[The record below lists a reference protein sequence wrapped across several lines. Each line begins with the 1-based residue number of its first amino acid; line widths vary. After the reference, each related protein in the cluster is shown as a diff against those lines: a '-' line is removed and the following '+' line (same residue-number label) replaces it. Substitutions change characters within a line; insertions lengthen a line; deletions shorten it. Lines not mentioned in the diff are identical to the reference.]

1 MRHLK
6 KSYGLLRSGNDP
18 IFRFIRDHRDECSI
32 ASMCTRLG
40 VSRTAFYDWTGR
52 SPSEREQYRGLL
64 GVVVEM
70 IHREV
75 RERYGSPRM
84 HRELLARGYECG
96 LNTVAGIMRER
107 GIVARIRRKHYRTTD
122 SDHPRPVAQNL
133 LDRRFETGAID
144 AVWVADV
151 TYIPTSE
158 GWLYLGVVLD
168 LGSRMIVGWSMS
180 ESMTS
185 RLVVDA
191 MEMAWHR
198 RLPGAG
204 LLTHTD
210 RGSQYASEHYRSL
223 LAGHGIECSMSRRGN
238 CWDNAVMESFFASLK
253 KELVHRECY
262 RDRQEAK
269 ASLFEYIEVFYNRIR
284 LHSSLDY
291 WIISADCPDIISA
304 A

>member
-1 MRHLK
+1 M
-6 KSYGLLRSGNDP
+6 
-18 IFRFIRDHRDECSI
+18 IFGFILEHRGRWPVGT
-32 ASMCTRLG
+32 MCAELG
-40 VSRTAFYDWTGR
+40 VCRAAWYAWRARPTSQA
-52 SPSEREQYRGLL
+52 EQYRDLL
-64 GVVVEM
+64 AVVIGQV
-70 IHREV
+70 HDEV
-75 RERYGSPRM
+75 RHRYGSPRM
-84 HRELLARGYECG
+84 HRELLARGYECS
-96 LNTVAGIMRER
+96 LNTVAGIVREC
-107 GIVARIRRKHYRTTD
+107 GISARRVRRFCRTTD
-122 SDHPRPVAQNL
+122 SKRAMPVADNVL
-133 LDRRFETGAID
+133 ERRFEPGAID
-144 AVWVADV
+144 RVWVADM

-158 GWLYLGVVLD
+158 GWLYLAVVQD

-291 WIISADCPDIISA
+291 RSPAEYEKA
-304 A
+304 L

>member
-6 KSYGLLRSGNDP
+6 KCDGLLRSGNDL

-84 HRELLARGYECG
+84 HRELLARGYECS

-191 MEMAWHR
+191 MRMALNR
-198 RLPGAG
+198 RHPKPG

-210 RGSQYASEHYRSL
+210 RGSQYAGDHYQSMLREN
-223 LAGHGIECSMSRRGN
+223 GIECSMSRKGN
-238 CWDNAVMESFFASLK
+238 CWDNAVVESFFASLK
-253 KELVHRECY
+253 QELVNDEQYRTREDA
-262 RDRQEAK
+262 R

-291 WIISADCPDIISA
+291 RSPAEYEKA
-304 A
+304 L

>member
-1 MRHLK
+1 MH
-6 KSYGLLRSGNDP
+6 KSSLIGGP
-18 IFRFIRDHRDECSI
+18 GF
-32 ASMCTRLG
+32 G
-40 VSRTAFYDWTGR
+40 VHYSRA
-52 SPSEREQYRGLL
+52 
-64 GVVVEM
+64 
-70 IHREV
+70 
-75 RERYGSPRM
+75 
-84 HRELLARGYECG
+84 
-96 LNTVAGIMRER
+96 
-107 GIVARIRRKHYRTTD
+107 TD

-151 TYIPTSE
+151 TYVPTSE
-158 GWLYLGVVLD
+158 GWLFLGVVLD

-191 MEMAWHR
+191 LEMAWNR

-223 LAGHGIECSMSRRGN
+223 LAGYGIECSTSRRGN
-238 CWDNAVMESFFASLK
+238 CWDNAVMESSFKSLRE
-253 KELVHRECY
+253 ELVYDESY
-262 RDRQEAK
+262 ETRDRAR

-291 WIISADCPDIISA
+291 RSPAEYEKA
-304 A
+304 L